1 MSGRLK
7 QCGLAISLGALL
19 LGPAEPVVAQTEDV
33 YVSPR
38 WAFEIKGGQFYPD
51 LEDYSTFYG
60 SDKTSYLTL
69 TFSYRH
75 RNWLEFGAEL
85 GHMEDNGVGVLT
97 ISGELGGAVKYTLY
111 PAQIFANFSYD
122 VRRGQLFVPYVGISA
137 VSAYYK
143 QKVDQQ
149 PSRDGRTDLG
159 YGVRAGLRL
168 SLNRLDPRAA
178 ARNRDR
184 RLKNS
189 FLFIEAQSFST
200 ESDGIDLGGEIY
212 QFGFRFEFDNRQ

>member
-1 MSGRLK
+1 MSGQLK
-7 QCGLAISLGALL
+7 QCGLAVSLGALL
-19 LGPAEPVVAQTEDV
+19 LGPAEPLVAQTEDV

-51 LEDYSTFYG
+51 LENYSTFYG

-69 TFSYRH
+69 TFGYRH

-85 GHMEDNGVGVLT
+85 GRMEDDGVGVLT
-97 ISGELGGAVKYTLY
+97 ISGGLGGAVKYTLF

-122 VRRGQLFVPYVGISA
+122 VRREQLFVPYAGISV
-137 VSAYYK
+137 VSAYYE
-143 QKVDQQ
+143 QEVDQQ

-184 RLKNS
+184 PLKNS
-189 FLFIEAQSFST
+189 YLFIEAQSFST